1 MKVRTPKTDIKSK
14 EEPETAAWLVADF
27 SKNNA
32 ELQQMWTKEMR
43 AEKLL
48 EDQPPKE
55 IKAESELMFET
66 YLECLRSGS
75 YSIVEEYAKKLE
87 EKTVFRL
94 VGVMVYRRVL
104 SRHIV
109 LMSEGDIESA
119 TRSLLFFERI
129 ADHALALL
137 TTATIETR
145 ERLALKQAESIL
157 ELSTPVLS
165 IRDRL
170 IVLPIIGILDSL
182 RARQLT
188 ENLLHGVRENRARVV
203 VIDITGVALVDSA
216 VANHLILT
224 IDAARLMGATVILT
238 GISPEIARTMV
249 AIGVDLSK
257 FNAMGDIRSGIEEA
271 ERILGYNLVMSKAEV
286 IL

>member
-1 MKVRTPKTDIKSK
+1 MAAKIAKVKIKSI

-27 SKNNA
+27 TSNGD
-32 ELQQMWTKEMR
+32 ELQQMWTKEMK

-48 EDQPPKE
+48 DDQTPKE
-55 IKAESELMFET
+55 IRSESELMFNT
-66 YLECLRSGS
+66 YLECLRSGN
-75 YSIVEEYAKKLE
+75 YSAVVEYSKKLG
-87 EKTVFRL
+87 EKTVFKL
-94 VGVMVYRRVL
+94 VGIMVYRRVL

-109 LMSEGDIESA
+109 IMSQGDIESA

-129 ADHALALL
+129 ADHILALM
-137 TTATIETR
+137 TNATIEVR
-145 ERLALKQAESIL
+145 EKLALKQAESIL

-170 IVLPIIGILDSL
+170 LVLPIIGILDSL

-249 AIGVDLSK
+249 ALGVDLSK

-271 ERILGYNLVMSKAEV
+271 ERILGYKLVLSKDEDEP
-286 IL
+286 